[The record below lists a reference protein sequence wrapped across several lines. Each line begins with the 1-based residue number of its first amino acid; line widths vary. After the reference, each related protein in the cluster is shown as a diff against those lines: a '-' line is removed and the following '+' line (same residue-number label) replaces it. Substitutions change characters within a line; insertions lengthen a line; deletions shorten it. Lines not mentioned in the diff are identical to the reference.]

1 MQAHI
6 SRKKRTSGFR
16 RTLVASEQT
25 PFHRT
30 GDSMSA
36 TAAPNSI
43 AARTS
48 RSLSLLLAVAVFIN
62 FVDRGNLATAAPVLA
77 TELHLSATQLGIL
90 LSAFYWTYAV
100 SQLGAGWLAERYAV
114 QRVIAAGFALW
125 CIATILTGFAST
137 FAMLLVLRLI
147 LGLGESVAFPCSSK
161 MLAENV
167 PVDRRG
173 RSNGDIAIGL
183 ALGPAFGTYAGGMIL
198 ARFGWRALFISL
210 GVASLLW
217 LIPWL
222 AGPARTLSARP
233 IEVVRAGASPSFLEI
248 VRKRSALGAGLGH
261 FCANYIFYFVLSW
274 LPFYLVDV
282 RGYSLERMATIGGLT
297 YVMGALGAWCTGLV
311 VDRWIE
317 RGASP
322 HRVYA
327 TTLVA
332 SHIGS
337 AVCLVGV
344 FWGGP
349 HVLDASLLAVGFT
362 FGLASSMLYA
372 VGQLLAGPSAAGRWI
387 GFQGAVGNTAGIF
400 GPAITGF
407 LVDRTGSFYSA
418 FGLAIGMSLVGVLAW
433 TLVIPRIEPVEWG
446 GAVAS

>member
-1 MQAHI
+1 LTDPTHA
-6 SRKKRTSGFR
+6 R
-16 RTLVASEQT
+16 RL
-25 PFHRT
+25 
-30 GDSMSA
+30 
-36 TAAPNSI
+36 SI
-43 AARTS
+43 
-48 RSLSLLLAVAVFIN
+48 LLAAAVFIN
-62 FVDRGNLATAAPVLA
+62 FVDRGNLATAAPVVA

-90 LSAFYWTYAV
+90 LSSFYWTYAV
-100 SQLGAGWLAERYAV
+100 SQLGAGWLAERYPV

-125 CIATILTGFAST
+125 CVATILTGFAST
-137 FAMLLVLRLI
+137 FAALLVLRLI

-167 PVDRRG
+167 SVTRRG

-183 ALGPAFGTYAGGMIL
+183 ALGPAFGTYVGGMIL
-198 ARFGWRALFISL
+198 ARYGWRVLFISL
-210 GVASLLW
+210 GTLSLLW

-222 AGPARTLSARP
+222 TGPARTLPARHFERTNSAP
-233 IEVVRAGASPSFLEI
+233 AFLDI
-248 VRKRSALGAGLGH
+248 IRKRAALGAGLGH

-274 LPFYLVDV
+274 LPYYLVEV
-282 RGYSLERMATIGGLT
+282 RGYSLTRMATIGGLT
-297 YVMGALGAWCTGLV
+297 YVMHAVGAWCTGFV

-317 RGASP
+317 RGESP

-327 TTLVA
+327 NTLVV

-344 FWGGP
+344 LLGGP
-349 HVLDASLLAVGFT
+349 HLLEASLLAVGFT
-362 FGLASSMLYA
+362 FGLASPMLYA
-372 VGQLLAGPSAAGRWI
+372 VGQLLAGPKAAGRWI

-418 FGLAIGMSLVGVLAW
+418 FGLAIAVSLVGVLAW
-433 TLVIPRIEPVEWG
+433 TVVIPRIEPVRWEL
-446 GAVAS
+446 APAA